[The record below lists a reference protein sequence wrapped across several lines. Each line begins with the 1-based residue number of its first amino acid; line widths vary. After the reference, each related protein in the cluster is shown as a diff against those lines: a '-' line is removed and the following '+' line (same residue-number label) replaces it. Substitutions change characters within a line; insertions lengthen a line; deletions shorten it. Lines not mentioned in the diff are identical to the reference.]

1 MASRSKSGSAV
12 TASSA
17 VSASKTAKKK
27 EDLSKQVKLNSDT
40 IDGIIEH
47 LEETVANLS
56 RDMRMIEIN
65 FSNIFKSLNHCEVR
79 LGINRKTLKNTFE
92 ENEVE

>member
-1 MASRSKSGSAV
+1 MVSRSKSGSAV
-12 TASSA
+12 TASST
-17 VSASKTAKKK
+17 VSASKPAKKK

-40 IDGIIEH
+40 IDEIIEH
-47 LEETVANLS
+47 LEKTVANLS
-56 RDMRMIEIN
+56 RDMKMIETN
-65 FSNIFKSLNHCEVR
+65 FNNIFKSLNHCEIR

>member
-12 TASSA
+12 TASSK
-17 VSASKTAKKK
+17 VSANKPAKKK

-56 RDMRMIEIN
+56 RDMRMIETN
-65 FSNIFKSLNHCEVR
+65 FSNIFKSLNHCETR

>member
-12 TASSA
+12 TASSK
-17 VSASKTAKKK
+17 VSASKPAKKK

-56 RDMRMIEIN
+56 RDMKMIETN
-65 FSNIFKSLNHCEVR
+65 FSNIFKSLNHCETR